1 MLIADGNRTRAA
13 PRGPFPA
20 LFTLSSSPCVSKAS
34 SFAAKIPR
42 KLLRVECLAVFGEL
56 ICVRTRKK
64 PQRILCV
71 LSRLLTK
78 YWHKSA
84 DENRRGFDSRQ
95 LYQDLMVC
103 PDHQGKGIGT
113 DLMDKMIEYLKEKRI
128 YMISVVYE
136 ERLKPFYERFG
147 FYNMLCGQMETY

>member
-1 MLIADGNRTRAA
+1 M
-13 PRGPFPA
+13 
-20 LFTLSSSPCVSKAS
+20 
-34 SFAAKIPR
+34 
-42 KLLRVECLAVFGEL
+42 
-56 ICVRTRKK
+56 
-64 PQRILCV
+64 
-71 LSRLLTK
+71 SRLLTK

-84 DENRRGFDSRQ
+84 GENRRGFDSRQ